1 MRRTMK
7 KISRKDQNGSVA
19 IEFSIVF
26 ALLFTTFWAII
37 SYALPFFMYQVMN
50 HAVAE
55 ATRGLVKY
63 ESPTSTNA
71 TDELKL
77 QLNKY
82 LPSAFFDKLTF
93 PDPPTISSIDL
104 TGNNDEGDPVTY
116 SYKTLTIKVVYP
128 GCNSSNLRSY
138 CITPALN
145 LLGASIPNLG
155 PYTAETEIRL
165 SRD

>member
-1 MRRTMK
+1 MRHTMK
-7 KISRKDQNGSVA
+7 KAPCNDQSGSVA

-26 ALLFTTFWAII
+26 ALLFAVFWAVI
-37 SYALPFFMYQVMN
+37 SYALPFFLYQTMN

-55 ATRGLVKY
+55 ATRELVKY
-63 ESPTSTNA
+63 ESPTPTNA
-71 TDELKL
+71 TDELKA

-82 LPSAFFDKLTF
+82 LPSAFFDRLEF
-93 PDPPTISSIDL
+93 PVPTISSIDL
-104 TGNNDEGDPVTY
+104 TGNDEDGDPVTY
-116 SYKTLTIKVVYP
+116 SYKTLSIKVVYP
-128 GCNSSNLRSY
+128 GCNSNSLRAS

-155 PYTAETEIRL
+155 PYTAATEIRL

>member
-1 MRRTMK
+1 MK
-7 KISRKDQNGSVA
+7 KILRKDQSGSVA

-26 ALLFTTFWAII
+26 TLLFAVFWAII
-37 SYALPFFMYQVMN
+37 SYALPFFLYQTMN

-55 ATRGLVKY
+55 ASRTLVKY
-63 ESPTSTNA
+63 ESPTPTNA
-71 TDELKL
+71 TDELKA

-93 PDPPTISSIDL
+93 PTPTISSLDL
-104 TGNNDEGDPVTY
+104 TGNDEDGNPVTY
-116 SYKTLTIKVVYP
+116 SYKTLSIKVVYP
-128 GCNSSNLRSY
+128 GCNSSSLRAH

-165 SRD
+165 SRN

>member
-1 MRRTMK
+1 MK
-7 KISRKDQNGSVA
+7 KLPHNNQNGSVA

-26 ALLFTTFWAII
+26 ALLFAVFWAVI
-37 SYALPFFMYQVMN
+37 SYALPFFLYQVMN

-55 ATRGLVKY
+55 AARELVKY

-82 LPSAFFDKLTF
+82 LPSAFFDKLEF
-93 PDPPTISSIDL
+93 PAPTIGSIDL
-104 TGNNDEGDPVTY
+104 TGNDEKGDPVTY
-116 SYKTLTIKVVYP
+116 SYKTLSIQVKYP
-128 GCNSSNLRSY
+128 GCNSNSLRAS

-155 PYTAETEIRL
+155 SYTAETQIRL

>member
-1 MRRTMK
+1 MK
-7 KISRKDQNGSVA
+7 KILRNDQNGVAA
-19 IEFSIVF
+19 IEFSLVF
-26 ALLFTTFWAII
+26 ALIFATFWAII
-37 SYALPFFMYQVMN
+37 SYALPFFLYQTMN

-55 ATRGLVKY
+55 ASRTLVKY
-63 ESPTSTNA
+63 ESPTPTNA
-71 TDELKL
+71 TDELKA

-93 PDPPTISSIDL
+93 PTPTILSLDL
-104 TGNNDEGDPVTY
+104 TGNDEDGNPVTY
-116 SYKTLTIKVVYP
+116 SYKTLSIKVVYP
-128 GCNSSNLRSY
+128 GCNSSSLRAH

-165 SRD
+165 SRN